1 METENV
7 NIKNWKS
14 LIKPSKIDVQMSD
27 DLSKAKIVAEPLE
40 KGYGLTLGNSLR
52 RILLSSI
59 RGAAVT
65 SIQID
70 GVLHEFT
77 SIKGVREDV
86 TDIVLNVKSLALK
99 SSSEGTKKLILDAK
113 GPGEIKASDITPVA
127 DVEILNPELVIC
139 NLDENTSFHMEMNVN
154 TGKGYVPA
162 ELNKPEE
169 PPLGLIAID
178 SLYSPVKKV
187 SYSVSTAREGKALD
201 YDKLTMEVETDGSI
215 SAEDAVAYSARI
227 FQDQLKM
234 FINFDEPVEAPV
246 KEVQIPNI
254 PTDDQNIDVFADA
267 VARHHEEPLAGITV
281 VSTLPAAS
289 PRIFFPEITHSG
301 TPRRV
306 HTKVD
311 DKRGHLFIQS
321 TSMAESLMP
330 CFRLDLVDAKGARR
344 DEVVTA
350 APTESEES
358 AKGKR
363 KSKGHKKSKSG
374 RKKH

>member
-1 METENV
+1 MELDHQKKESLMETENV

-14 LIKPSKIDVQMSD
+14 LIKPSKIDVQLSE
-27 DLSKAKIVAEPLE
+27 DLSRAKIVAEPLE

-99 SSSEGTKKLILDAK
+99 STSEGTKKLILDAK
-113 GPGEIKASDITPVA
+113 GPGEIKASDITPIN
-127 DVEILNPELVIC
+127 DVEILNPDLVIC

-169 PPLGLIAID
+169 PPLGLIAD

-187 SYSVSTAREGKALD
+187 YSVSTAREGKALD

-234 FINFDEPVEAPV
+234 FINFDEPVEVPV
-246 KEVQIPNI
+246 KEVSSEPNLI
-254 PTDDQNIDVFADA
+254 KIY
-267 VARHHEEPLAGITV
+267 
-281 VSTLPAAS
+281 
-289 PRIFFPEITHSG
+289 
-301 TPRRV
+301 
-306 HTKVD
+306 
-311 DKRGHLFIQS
+311 
-321 TSMAESLMP
+321 
-330 CFRLDLVDAKGARR
+330 
-344 DEVVTA
+344 
-350 APTESEES
+350 
-358 AKGKR
+358 
-363 KSKGHKKSKSG
+363 
-374 RKKH
+374 